1 LLSALDRVYLRRA
14 CELAERGR
22 GSTSPN
28 PVVGAVLA
36 LGAVTLGEGFHRMR
50 GEPHA
55 EAEALRDAAERGS
68 DVRGATL
75 YVTLEPCDH
84 QGLTPPCSQAI
95 LGAGIAR
102 VVVGTADPNA
112 KATGGIAR
120 LRDGGVAVALA
131 DDAWSRRL
139 IEDFSR
145 SVGRKRPYL
154 RLKLATSLDG
164 YVAPRPGERHWL
176 TGAEAREYV
185 RELRAAHDAVLVGA
199 GTVRTDNPQLSVRP
213 PHARHKPYVR
223 VVACEHAAVPLESAI
238 FAPLEGYAPTVVLA
252 PAGLRAEFAA
262 LEACADVIYV
272 GADADTALDLERALD
287 ALRDREIASV
297 LCEGGPTL
305 AGRLVERGFVDRI
318 DWLLAPALLHGPDAI
333 AALGTN
339 VAQTLHFDRVE
350 RLGPDVLISA
360 RRMEGNA
367 CSAD

>member
-1 LLSALDRVYLRRA
+1 
-14 CELAERGR
+14 
-22 GSTSPN
+22 
-28 PVVGAVLA
+28 VLA
-36 LGAVTLGEGFHRMR
+36 LGAATLGEGFHRTR

-55 EAEALRDAAERGS
+55 EEEALRDAAERGS

-84 QGLTPPCSQAI
+84 EGLTPPCSQAI
-95 LGAGIAR
+95 LASGIAR
-102 VVVGTADPNA
+102 VVVGTIDPNP
-112 KATGGIAR
+112 KAAGGIAR
-120 LRDGGVAVALA
+120 LRDEGVAVVVA
-131 DDAWSRRL
+131 DDAWSRAL
-139 IEDFSR
+139 IEDFAC

-185 RELRAAHDAVLVGA
+185 RELRTTHDAVLVGA
-199 GTVRTDNPQLSVRP
+199 GTVRTDDPRLSVRP
-213 PHARHKPYVR
+213 PRARRKPYVR
-223 VVACEHAAVPLESAI
+223 VVACEHAAVPLDSAI

-262 LEACADVIYV
+262 LEARADVIYA
-272 GADADTALDLERALD
+272 GAEADTALDLERALE
-287 ALRDREIASV
+287 ALRDRGIASV

-318 DWLLAPALLHGPDAI
+318 DWLLAPALLHGPDAV
-333 AALGTN
+333 AALGTE
-339 VAQTLHFDRVE
+339 VAQMLHFDRVE
-350 RLGPDVLISA
+350 RLGADVLLSA
-360 RRMEGNA
+360 RRMEKEP